1 MLSSS
6 LFSKNL
12 FSILDELKNFPPISN
27 LPFISKIIEKLVLVQ
42 ISHHLSANNL
52 LNQFQSAYRPGHSTE
67 TALLKIVNDL
77 LLSLDDGKISLLA
90 SLDLSAAFD
99 TIDHNILLHRL
110 KTRFR
115 PFWYSPRLV
124 FIISFWSNP
133 IGLCSLA
140 YICASIGILWCST
153 RISFGSYSFR
163 VIHYP
168 SLYCHRTSFDPPS
181 FIHRR
186 YTTPE
191 FCYSRSPS

>member
-1 MLSSS
+1 MIV
-6 LFSKNL
+6 NYE
-12 FSILDELKNFPPISN
+12 D
-27 LPFISKIIEKLVLVQ
+27 
-42 ISHHLSANNL
+42 
-52 LNQFQSAYRPGHSTE
+52 
-67 TALLKIVNDL
+67 VNDL
-77 LLSLDDGKISLLA
+77 LLSLDDGNISLLA

-110 KTRFR
+110 KHDFGLSGTVLDWF
-115 PFWYSPRLV
+115 S

-153 RISFGSYSFR
+153 RIGFGSYSFR

-181 FIHRR
+181 FIRRR

>member
-1 MLSSS
+1 MILFMLKWPMLNRVSSEYVMPTQAFKMWLYNCQQPKKS
-6 LFSKNL
+6 GNT
-12 FSILDELKNFPPISN
+12 IAIC
-27 LPFISKIIEKLVLVQ
+27 
-42 ISHHLSANNL
+42 LS
-52 LNQFQSAYRPGHSTE
+52 
-67 TALLKIVNDL
+67 
-77 LLSLDDGKISLLA
+77 
-90 SLDLSAAFD
+90 
-99 TIDHNILLHRL
+99 
-110 KTRFR
+110 
-115 PFWYSPRLV
+115 FWYSPRLV

-153 RISFGSYSFR
+153 MIGFGSYYFR

-181 FIHRR
+181 FIRRR